1 MKKTLSIVSKAFQTA
16 MEAIPLTQ
24 LVTMEFCYDHVLEDD
39 PTLNS
44 SESTLPQPDVLQLLA
59 IQENK

>member
-1 MKKTLSIVSKAFQTA
+1 MKNTLSIVSKALQTA

-24 LVTMEFCYDHVLEDD
+24 LVTMEFCYDHVLEDY
-39 PTLNS
+39 PTLNAG
-44 SESTLPQPDVLQLLA
+44 ESILQQPDVLQLLA